1 MNADLAQAI
10 EIYRKKAHDYEAR
23 DLDFENGR
31 FTVRIWDG
39 MDGCWSDLDEATD
52 VDGKT
57 ALRVWL
63 SRTDNGTKKISF
75 DEIDYYRIF
84 PADTRMKWD
93 GTEGREMFR

>member
-1 MNADLAQAI
+1 MNDDLTQAI
-10 EIYRKKAHDYEAR
+10 EIYREKAHDFEAR
-23 DLDFENGR
+23 GLDFENGR
-31 FTVRIWDG
+31 FTVRLWDG
-39 MDGCWSDLDEATD
+39 MDGCWCDLDEATN

-63 SRTDNGTKKISF
+63 SRTHNGTKKISF

-84 PADTRMKWD
+84 SADTRMKWD